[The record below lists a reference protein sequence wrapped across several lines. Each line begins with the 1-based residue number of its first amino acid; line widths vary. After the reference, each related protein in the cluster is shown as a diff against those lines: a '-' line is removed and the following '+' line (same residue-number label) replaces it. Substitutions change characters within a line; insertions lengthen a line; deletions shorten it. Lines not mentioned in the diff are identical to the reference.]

1 MQLETKRKLGD
12 FYQTKDFKSTI
23 VTRKKVKGLLHQE
36 EITVVNI
43 YASKT
48 EEPKYIKQILTD
60 LKQETDNNNK
70 SKGPQYHT
78 FNNGQIFQTENKEI
92 QDLNYT
98 LD

>member
-1 MQLETKRKLGD
+1 MKHKL
-12 FYQTKDFKSTI
+12 
-23 VTRKKVKGLLHQE
+23 
-36 EITVVNI
+36 
-43 YASKT
+43 T
-48 EEPKYIKQILTD
+48 E